1 MKNLSIYF
9 AFLFLT
15 PLATQ
20 AQSLAEKLGYSKEDK
35 LLIIHGDDVGVS
47 HSQNNATF
55 EALKSGLVTSTSMM
69 VPSAWSAEVGVMAKE
84 IPNADIGIHITL
96 TNEWNNYNWPPK
108 AGKSVVPGLTNEKG
122 FMYPDCPPVTANA
135 SPEEVELEIRAQIKG
150 ANEMGITPT
159 HLDSH
164 MGCIF
169 YGRPEYLRSYLKIA
183 QELKIPAMVNTQ
195 IMEGIIKPN
204 KAIFEGINL
213 ENIPVINEI
222 IMANPEDYKSGME
235 EFYTKQLTN
244 LKPGV
249 HVMLIHL
256 AFDDEEM
263 NAVTAGHDSY
273 HAPWRQADF
282 DFFTSEKAKELI
294 QKNNIKLITWKEI
307 GKIL

>member
-1 MKNLSIYF
+1 MKNLFFCF
-9 AFLFLT
+9 AILLFS
-15 PLATQ
+15 PMASQ
-20 AQSLAEKLGYSKEDK
+20 AQTLAEKLGYSKEDK

-47 HSQNNATF
+47 HSQNKATF
-55 EALKSGLVTSTSMM
+55 EALKNGLVTSTSMM

-84 IPNADIGIHITL
+84 IPGADIGIHITL
-96 TNEWNNYNWPPK
+96 TNEWENFNWPPT
-108 AGKSVVPGLTNEKG
+108 AGKSEVPGLTNEKG
-122 FMYPDCPPVTANA
+122 FMYSDCPPVTTNA
-135 SPEEVELEIRAQIKG
+135 SPEEIEMEIRAQIKG
-150 ANEMGITPT
+150 ANDMGITPT

-169 YGRPEYLRSYLKIA
+169 YGRPEYMRSYLKIA

-195 IMEGIIKPN
+195 ILEGIIQPN
-204 KAIFEGINL
+204 KALFEGIDL
-213 ENIPVINEI
+213 ENIPIIDEI
-222 IMANPEDYKSGME
+222 IMANPEDYEAGME
-235 EFYTKQLTN
+235 AFYTNQLTN

-263 NAVTAGHDSY
+263 NAVTAGHDTY

>member
-1 MKNLSIYF
+1 M
-9 AFLFLT
+9 T
-15 PLATQ
+15 TQ

-47 HSQNNATF
+47 HSQNKATF

-84 IPNADIGIHITL
+84 IPDADIGIHITL

-294 QKNNIKLITWKEI
+294 QKNKIKLITWKEI

>member
-1 MKNLSIYF
+1 MKNISFYF

-15 PLATQ
+15 PLTTQ

-47 HSQNNATF
+47 HSQNKATF

-84 IPNADIGIHITL
+84 IPDADIGIHITL

-294 QKNNIKLITWKEI
+294 QKNKIKLITWKEI

>member
-15 PLATQ
+15 PLTTQ

-47 HSQNNATF
+47 HSQNKATF

-84 IPNADIGIHITL
+84 IPDADIGIHITL

-204 KAIFEGINL
+204 KALFEGINL
-213 ENIPVINEI
+213 GNIPVIDEI
-222 IMANPEDYKSGME
+222 IMANPEDYESGME
-235 EFYTKQLTN
+235 EFYTKQLTD

-263 NAVTAGHDSY
+263 NAVTAGHESY

-307 GKIL
+307 GKTL